1 MKKTIVLFFL
11 MSLYNCQYFEKK
23 VIQKEVLLHQEI
35 NKINWTEVDEYPSVK
50 SCDSIPDKETRKKC
64 FFDFISNT
72 ISTQLNDKKNKNSF
86 QYIDT
91 LKLKVDFLANSKVIF
106 ELVSPQKD
114 GLDSIVK
121 SKLEN
126 FPEIE
131 PAIKRSMKVK
141 TTSEFTVV
149 IKH

>member
-11 MSLYNCQYFEKK
+11 LLLYNCQYFEKK

-50 SCDSIPDKETRKKC
+50 SCDSIHDQETRKKC
-64 FFDFISNT
+64 FFDFVSNS

-86 QYIDT
+86 LNIDS
-91 LKLKVDFLANSKVIF
+91 LKLKVVFLANSKVVF
-106 ELVSPQKD
+106 EVVSPKNI

-141 TTSEFTVV
+141 TTSEFTIA